1 MVMTEKF
8 YTTKRPLAEKFMRC
22 FVQATSA
29 FIKDPALAEKYVR
42 EVVFKGQITSDD
54 FRDAMDN
61 AEYTYDVTPEHIQV
75 TTDIMY
81 KTGVGRMA
89 KPPAAKE
96 WVKTDLLEAAKK
108 SLNIK

>member
-1 MVMTEKF
+1 
-8 YTTKRPLAEKFMRC
+8 MRC
-22 FVQATSA
+22 FVQATST

-61 AEYTYDVTPEHIQV
+61 AEYTYDITPEHIQI